1 VADRTGA
8 AAGLPTAG
16 TDLCDA
22 AGWPADVPDALAV
35 LRRLE
40 GVDVRLRLPDR
51 PRWTEELP
59 ADWLAY
65 AATDLAPRPFLHQ
78 LDFYL
83 HLPHRRTAETYSR
96 PALEAAAAGCVVVL
110 PERYAAIHGDAAV
123 YAEPDDVAAVI
134 RRYATTPALYA
145 EQSGRARAVAAR
157 AHPPEAFA
165 ERIMELVR
173 PPVTAAAGAAL
184 PMQ

>member
-1 VADRTGA
+1 
-8 AAGLPTAG
+8 
-16 TDLCDA
+16 
-22 AGWPADVPDALAV
+22 
-35 LRRLE
+35 
-40 GVDVRLRLPDR
+40 VDVRLRLPDR
-51 PRWTEELP
+51 PQWRVDVP
-59 ADWLAY
+59 ADWLVY
-65 AATDLAPRPFLHQ
+65 TAADLAPRPFGHQ

-83 HLPHRRTAETYSR
+83 HFPHRRTTETYSR

-123 YAEPDDVAAVI
+123 YAEPDEVAALI

-145 EQSGRARAVAAR
+145 GQSGRARAVVAR
-157 AHPPEAFA
+157 AHAPEAFA
-165 ERIMELVR
+165 ERIAELVR